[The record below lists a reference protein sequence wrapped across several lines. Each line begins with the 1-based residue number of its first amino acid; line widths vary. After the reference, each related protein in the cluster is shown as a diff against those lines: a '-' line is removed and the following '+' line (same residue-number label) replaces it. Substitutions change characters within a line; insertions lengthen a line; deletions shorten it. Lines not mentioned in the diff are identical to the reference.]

1 MLDEVLTTSRSDL
14 LVKARKKPDGTWDC
28 PGRTIFRDICK
39 ILCLPW
45 NQSVFFLEKIKMVD
59 LLKANEVN
67 IGPFGLEALKRYE
80 ATDTETSAEPL
91 KNMERNKSL

>member
-1 MLDEVLTTSRSDL
+1 
-14 LVKARKKPDGTWDC
+14 
-28 PGRTIFRDICK
+28 
-39 ILCLPW
+39 
-45 NQSVFFLEKIKMVD
+45 MVD